1 VAVVA
6 FGVSLAAVLSLGG
19 MDGQAASSGSPP
31 VPGSSSTK
39 VAPAKVGLDAAKLNQ
54 IAATAKKGKS
64 SCLVAVRNG
73 KLAGEWYFKGTG
85 PDSEQD
91 VFSVTKSFAS
101 TLVGIAQ
108 DEGKLRI
115 GSSASTWIPE
125 WKGTP
130 SEAVAVR
137 DLLSMDSGRQWSFQS
152 DYVQLLR
159 ASDRTAYAIGLGQ
172 SAPPGTVWAYNNAG
186 VFSSVACARTSSSVC
201 TAPATR
207 SCSTGSTRRVA
218 TSRASA
224 C

>member
-1 VAVVA
+1 MCRTAGEYRTRRVARRCGDPRANRFPVLRRSKRAALTAAVAVVA

-19 MDGQAASSGSPP
+19 TDGQAASSGSPP
-31 VPGSSSTK
+31 VPGSSWTK
-39 VAPAKVGLDAAKLNQ
+39 VAAAKVGLDAAKLNQ

-64 SCLVAVRNG
+64 SCLVVVRNG

-130 SEAVAVR
+130 PRRSR
-137 DLLSMDSGRQWSFQS
+137 F
-152 DYVQLLR
+152 
-159 ASDRTAYAIGLGQ
+159 
-172 SAPPGTVWAYNNAG
+172 
-186 VFSSVACARTSSSVC
+186 
-201 TAPATR
+201 AT
-207 SCSTGSTRRVA
+207 C
-218 TSRASA
+218 
-224 C
+224 